1 MVHISSIATVLFIS
15 CKTSMSAP
23 FLLDLFNHGNIRRE
37 GKEISDGY
45 GVPEDS
51 YGVPED
57 SYGVPEDSYGA
68 PEVSTTTLPPCS
80 GVSYQPTTT
89 SAPAYGAPQQQQQP
103 AFPDILGIIG
113 NILKPKQQPATISS
127 SYEAGCLSP
136 PANDAYQAPESD
148 AYQAPESDSY
158 QAPESD
164 SYQAPESDSYQA
176 PESESYQAPDTN
188 LAVNERKVEA

>member
-1 MVHISSIATVLFIS
+1 
-15 CKTSMSAP
+15 MSAP

-45 GVPEDS
+45 GVPADG

-80 GVSYQPTTT
+80 GVSYQPTT

-136 PANDAYQAPESD
+136 PSDDSYQAPESDAYQAPESD
-148 AYQAPESDSY
+148 AYQAPESSSY
-158 QAPESD
+158 EAPQVET
-164 SYQAPESDSYQA
+164 YEA
-176 PESESYQAPDTN
+176 PESESYQAPETI
-188 LAVNERKVEA
+188 AYQAPESSSYEAPQVETYEAP

>member
-1 MVHISSIATVLFIS
+1 
-15 CKTSMSAP
+15 MSAP

-57 SYGVPEDSYGA
+57 GYGA

-89 SAPAYGAPQQQQQP
+89 SAPAYGAPQQQQP

-136 PANDAYQAPESD
+136 PSD
-148 AYQAPESDSY
+148 DSY

-164 SYQAPESDSYQA
+164 SYQAPESDAYQAPESDAYQAPESSSYEAPQVETYEA
-176 PESESYQAPDTN
+176 PESESYEAPDTI